1 MQCTQIPFGHL
12 QMVPGPG
19 SVSMFRTQGSA
30 LLRSASV
37 RVPSRCSPRPVL
49 CPLGLLPSTP
59 VFPRGPP
66 PFPSA
71 PRPPPMALLRA
82 PAPSSAQPP
91 RRARGSQR
99 AGSGRPQ
106 LGSLT
111 LSPGAGRREP
121 VLRSSAAR
129 RRSRGINCTS
139 SSNKTLKAAAG
150 ASSSRLCPDSLVR
163 GSSRGPWGC

>member
-1 MQCTQIPFGHL
+1 MHPDSLWPPADGPRPRVRL
-12 QMVPGPG
+12 DVPHSGI
-19 SVSMFRTQGSA
+19 
-30 LLRSASV
+30 RSAPK
-37 RVPSRCSPRPVL
+37 RVCAGSEPLLTTARAVSPRPAAEYPRLPPRPSPVSL
-49 CPLGLLPSTP
+49 CPPS
-59 VFPRGPP
+59 
-66 PFPSA
+66 
-71 PRPPPMALLRA
+71 PPPMALLRA

-106 LGSLT
+106 LGSH
-111 LSPGAGRREP
+111 PEPRRREP
-121 VLRSSAAR
+121 VLCSSAAR

-163 GSSRGPWGC
+163 GSSRGPWGY

>member
-49 CPLGLLPSTP
+49 CPLGLLPPSSPAALPRFPLPP
-59 VFPRGPP
+59 VPP
-66 PFPSA
+66 PPWPFCGL
-71 PRPPPMALLRA
+71 RPH
-82 PAPSSAQPP
+82 PP
-91 RRARGSQR
+91 RSRPAEPGGVRGRDRGGLSWV
-99 AGSGRPQ
+99 P
-106 LGSLT
+106 T
-111 LSPGAGRREP
+111 LSPGAGRQEP

>member
-82 PAPSSAQPP
+82 PAPSFAQPP

-106 LGSLT
+106 LGSH
-111 LSPGAGRREP
+111 PEPRRREP